1 MTCTVRW
8 RLSVL
13 AGAAAL
19 LPATLIAQ
27 ATSTITGRV
36 SDAASGQPIPAAQVN
51 VVGTNLGAVTNEQ
64 GRYSIRG
71 APARQV
77 SVRVLR
83 VGYTEQVQGV
93 AVPATGGATLDF
105 ALRQVSVSLTPV
117 VTTATGQT
125 RRVEVG
131 HAVSTLNAREIT
143 EVAPIRSVT
152 DVLQARTPGVTVT
165 SGGFVGSGAKVRIRG
180 TTSLSLSNDPIYII
194 DGVRMTGTSGSSS
207 IGIGGSSPGRAQDI
221 NPDEIESI
229 EVVKGPS
236 AATLYG
242 TAAANGVIVITTKR
256 GRAGRTQTTAYV
268 EQGVIQDRNDYPLNY
283 SLVGTRAGQAEQA
296 CSLAQVAAGTCTN
309 TTLRTNDLMG
319 DAETTPLALGRR
331 QQYGFNVSGG
341 SEAVRFFTSA
351 EYEGETGPL
360 ETPGFARRTFAAQDI
375 AIRGTELNPNAL
387 NRMSFRANL
396 NAQPWSKLDFAV
408 STNYINLNQRLPQAD
423 DNLTGIYFNAIGGPG
438 VRNNVNA
445 FGDSLYGYRL
455 YSPGRIFQAY
465 TGQQINR
472 LIGSTTTSWRPTTW
486 LSSNADFGIDLTGR
500 TDADL
505 CRRGTCAQFSTIPQ
519 GYANQNRGYLRNITA
534 NLGSTASF
542 TPFATL
548 TSKTSVGAQYVN
560 DRFENNY
567 AGSSVLPPGASTVTA
582 GANKF
587 ASEATTI
594 SKTLGFFVQ
603 ESWPGGDRLFVTG
616 ALRTDQNS
624 AFGTDFQ
631 RVVYPKASLSWIV
644 SEEGF
649 FPRAG
654 LGRPVPPALLVRLL
668 GPAAGRQRR
677 PPLLR
682 AEHVQHRRDRSA
694 DAAVQRPRQHGA
706 EARARHRVRGRLRD
720 ADVRQPPERRDDL
733 LQQDHGGRA
742 DLADHPADGRLGRDE
757 PARQHRLGQERRLR
771 GADHAQLVQ
780 RRAFGWDVTFNG
792 STLANKLVSLG
803 GQPPVIGTT
812 ISQKAGYPLFG
823 YWSRAVTGWE
833 DRDGNGILSYS
844 ADAARNEVMV
854 GDTNVFLGYSTPR
867 HELSFTNGFGFFN
880 GALRVQTLFDYKGG
894 HKKLNNTERFRCD
907 NHANCRGRNDAS
919 APLFEQAANIARTAH
934 PSQTWAG
941 YIEDASFVR
950 FRELAATIR
959 VPERLTARAVGAR
972 NVSINAAARNLGT
985 IWDRWTG
992 HRPGDQ
998 LQHLWR
1004 GAGGLLHHGD
1014 AVVLHRPR
1022 QRRLLTH
1029 GQDRTADETSPDH
1042 RRARHA
1048 PRAARAGRRARD
1060 RRV

>member
-351 EYEGETGPL
+351 EYEAETGPL

-603 ESWPGGDRLFVTG
+603 EELAWRDRLFVTG

-654 LGRPVPPALLVRLL
+654 WVDQFRLRSSYGSSGQQPGANDALRFFAPSTSSIGGTDQPTLQFSALGNTALKPERATEFEGGFETRMFGSRLNV
-668 GPAAGRQRR
+668 
-677 PPLLR
+677 
-682 AEHVQHRRDRSA
+682 EMTYFSKTTA
-694 DAAVQRPRQHGA
+694 DALISQIIPPTVGSGA
-706 EARARHRVRGRLRD
+706 TNRLVNIGSVKN
-720 ADVRQPPERRDDL
+720 AGFEGL
-733 LQQDHGGRA
+733 IT
-742 DLADHPADGRLGRDE
+742 
-757 PARQHRLGQERRLR
+757 
-771 GADHAQLVQ
+771 AQLVQ

-919 APLFEQAANIARTAH
+919 APLFEQARNIARTAH

-992 HRPGDQ
+992 IDP
-998 LQHLWR
+998 
-1004 GAGGLLHHGD
+1004 
-1014 AVVLHRPR
+1014 
-1022 QRRLLTH
+1022 
-1029 GQDRTADETSPDH
+1029 ETNYNTYGE
-1042 RRARHA
+1042 A
-1048 PRAARAGRRARD
+1048 PVDFFTMAMPSYFTV
-1060 RRV
+1060 RVNVGF